1 MRSVNKANRCEVR
14 RLQLADVPELLEIIR
29 SARAEYG
36 LAERVPAL
44 LEPTD
49 YRLLDHYRR
58 KRSAYFVARVAG
70 EVAGGAGIYPLI
82 NGDWT
87 TCELQ
92 RMYLRSAY
100 RGGGIGQTLLD
111 ACLQTARD
119 LGFEHCY
126 AETISEMSSAIRFYE
141 RNGFTRCLQPIGD
154 TGHGHNDCW
163 LMLKLRGRAAR
174 PLQLN

>member
-1 MRSVNKANRCEVR
+1 MNKTNPCEVR
-14 RLQLADVPELLEIIR
+14 RLQLTDVPALLEIIK

-36 LAERVPAL
+36 LAARVPAL

-49 YRLLDHYRR
+49 YRLLDYYRR

-87 TCELQ
+87 ACELQ
-92 RMYLRSAY
+92 RMHLRSAY
-100 RGGGIGQTLLD
+100 RGSGIGQALLN
-111 ACLQTARD
+111 ACLQTARE

-126 AETISEMSSAIRFYE
+126 TETICEMSPAIRFYE
-141 RNGFTRCLQPIGD
+141 RNGFARCSRPD
-154 TGHGHNDCW
+154 ADAGHAHNDCW
-163 LMLKLRGRAAR
+163 LMLELRGRDER
-174 PLQLN
+174 HLRLN